1 MKYLQLPVKNKKFDF
16 KELIDK
22 RSIMCALITISLILI
37 SVFCFT
43 NSYYRLFQALKDFGQ
58 TIAYTFCEIF
68 KIPNDIELNINTLN
82 FGFPTV
88 GGAVPILPPAFI
100 PISFD
105 SYKAKLELYLLVFN
119 MDNFKKYFGDISIIL
134 RMSLMLIL
142 LSVILV
148 VILKLLI
155 CRVFNKTNNDYNVDS
170 RMLRIAKN
178 FGTVVYMPI
187 KDSIIGHI
195 EFIKNTKVYWYIW
208 VSIFCI
214 SFNIVSIAF
223 SFFAYY
229 FYFAITISFDTLYLQ
244 IYKLFVDISPL
255 FTSGGLLISI
265 PIIMYIINNL
275 RTARAEGLLY
285 QFEMINNKFIKLV
298 GIIVMNVGTMGKG
311 KTTLLVSM
319 LLSVQRIHRKKALEL
334 MHNYQTMFPNF
345 SWINFELELK
355 RAIMYGQINNLRSAK
370 RFINKKAFRFN
381 KNSNSVKIFD
391 YDFVKYGLEYDDKK
405 SVKSIFEIL
414 DNYARCYFIYFIS
427 STLMISNLSIRDD
440 TLVIDKGNFPLF
452 DGDFFN
458 RSSWNVKND
467 STYCHILDFDM
478 MRLGQKI
485 IEDNQ
490 FNGVLEFFVMG
501 ITEIAKERG
510 NQNDLKEVKKSD
522 ETANQKNDFFDRFI
536 KLVRHYATIDGY
548 PFAFIALDDQRTG
561 ALSTDIV
568 NLVSIVHI
576 DSVTDRKCSL
586 PFFRFY
592 KWFHALTYDKFVEV
606 NGTWDK
612 LRFNRSDNTII
623 TYLLWNVLA
632 AIHRHFEKMYNLYGY
647 KQLTLSIVDGLT
659 GEKKPEQYPYFIINQ
674 KDYRNRFATDC
685 YGSLLDSGS
694 DLGLDDIPCY
704 ESLYPTKYEYERQ
717 HSYFI
722 NDVEKFNKKT
732 KK

>member
-1 MKYLQLPVKNKKFDF
+1 MKYVNLPINEKKLHF
-16 KELIDK
+16 KDLIDK
-22 RSIMCALITISLILI
+22 RSIICVIITISMILI
-37 SVFCFT
+37 SAFCFT
-43 NSYYRLFQALKDFGQ
+43 NSYYRLFQAFKDFGQ
-58 TIAYTFCEIF
+58 TIAYMFCEMF
-68 KIPNDIELNINTLN
+68 GIPNDIELNINTLN
-82 FGFPTV
+82 FGLPFV
-88 GGAVPILPPAFI
+88 GGAVPILPPAFL
-100 PISFD
+100 PTSFD

-119 MDNFKKYFGDISIIL
+119 LDNFKFYFGDISVYL
-134 RMSLMLIL
+134 RMSLMFIL
-142 LSVILV
+142 LSVIIV

-155 CRVFNKTNNDYNVDS
+155 RRIFNKTNNDYNVDS
-170 RMLRIAKN
+170 RMLQIARK
-178 FGTVVYMPI
+178 FGTVVYMPL
-187 KDSIIGHI
+187 KDSITGYI

-229 FYFAITISFDTLYLQ
+229 FYFAITISFDTLYIQ

-255 FTSGGLLISI
+255 FTSGGLLISV
-265 PIIMYIINNL
+265 PIIIYIVNNL
-275 RTARAEGLLY
+275 RTLRAEGLLY
-285 QFEMINNKFIKLV
+285 QFEAVNNKFIKLV

-319 LLSVQRIHRKKALEL
+319 LLSVQRMHRKKALEL

-345 SWINFELELK
+345 SWIKFELELK
-355 RAIMYGQINNLRSAK
+355 RAIMHKQINNLRTVRK
-370 RFINKKAFRFN
+370 FVNKKAIRFN
-381 KNSNSVKIFD
+381 NNSISSKIFD
-391 YDFVKYGLEYDDKK
+391 YDFLKYGMEYDDKK
-405 SVKSIFEIL
+405 SIKSIFEIL
-414 DNYARCYFIYFIS
+414 DNYARCYFIYFIA

-440 TLVIDKGNFPLF
+440 TLIIDKGNFPLF

-458 RSSWNVKND
+458 RSSCSVKND
-467 STYCHILDFDM
+467 NTYSHILDFDM

-510 NQNDLKEVKKSD
+510 NQNDLKEVKKID
-522 ETANQKNDFFDRFI
+522 EIANQKNDYFDRFI

-592 KWFHALTYDKFVEV
+592 KWFHAITYEKFVETK
-606 NGTWDK
+606 GTWDK

-623 TYLLWNVLA
+623 MYLFWNFLA
-632 AIHRHFEKMYNLYGY
+632 AIHRHFEKMYNVYGY
-647 KQLTLSIVDGLT
+647 KQLTLNIVDGLT
-659 GEKKPEQYPYFIINQ
+659 NEKKPEQYPYFIIFQ

-694 DLGLDDIPCY
+694 ELGLSDIPGY
-704 ESLYPTKYEYERQ
+704 ETLYPTKDEFERQ

-722 NDVEKFNKKT
+722 NDVEKFNKK
-732 KK
+732 KNK